1 MKKLLLV
8 FFLLSAVLSFSQQ
21 LSYIPYQG
29 IMKEI
34 KTPNFIILFPQKN
47 EKRAQTAANYC
58 EDIHEKLKDFFDWDP
73 YERTTVVLT
82 DNTDYPNGL
91 ASPTPRNTIFI
102 NLAFTELNSN
112 LRDYE
117 DPLYTLLVHEYTH
130 ILHIDQIRGGAWFW
144 RVLYSKL
151 YFPNSGTFNWYIEGM
166 AVLMETLHSNGGR
179 LESAYNSAIIRSAA
193 KNNSIPSYDKIVNP
207 VVDWP
212 HGMSDYHFGARFVEY
227 LYNTYGEDKFTSLFK
242 DISNDFW
249 PFVLLFVMKFKK
261 IYDKSLNELW
271 NEWIEYE
278 KSKCSDVLG
287 DVGEAIGAVDKITDL
302 EGEIASF
309 DVKGDNILLSSYSYK
324 NDAGIYEYSGNSI
337 KKYNNDNIR
346 SISYSNDDKYIYY
359 TKSVYNN
366 DGYTYF
372 DLFSYDKISKIE
384 RRLTRAERVNYI
396 ALSKREPI
404 GVMVF
409 HGDSEC
415 KMYIFKHKNGKI
427 IKKTQLKFDDAI
439 KFIDAPSIDETAEN
453 VVFSAKRRDNSTAI
467 YIINLNTGVSSVL
480 KENIVCFNV
489 KWIDASSV
497 SFITTVDKRNILCRL
512 SIAENKS
519 YKIFESQNSILNA
532 VIYNGKLYFIDYT
545 HKGEELF
552 STEYNEDGSTD
563 FVVNP
568 VEKKPLFDKPFK
580 EYEVKNY
587 NFGRYILPPIWAFV
601 PAALNSNFYF
611 YANGALS
618 PPIPYIAPKLI
629 FMSSFPLG
637 RFSYQASIALDYIKM
652 YPENSFSFSIAL
664 PTVNIY
670 YNWNNWMGGAKYSI
684 NEKFYELDKI
694 GDRFPIDFSNY
705 FYLTQTLSCGGYG
718 FFYWGI
724 SAYHLFEEYNEDK
737 YYSNKISFTQQI
749 GYYYR
754 DSRIKSSR
762 WDRGISTSLFFYQSI
777 EGLLDNEPA
786 YVIKGDFKARIPF
799 KNVFLFINNESGI
812 ELNCR
817 NVFRTDASLFA
828 VSDSII
834 DSSPASGIG
843 SIHSKAFN
851 ATFNAPNTGFWYLA
865 SDIGFD
871 ITIYKRSHYIH
882 FATLGFKEL
891 FIQVYNEYIYLF
903 NFIRKP
909 YENILFDIS
918 FDLTLDLFA
927 AYGKIMF
934 RTILGGAIGYRV
946 GDLIPS
952 WGVSLSFSVGLDY

>member
-1 MKKLLLV
+1 MKKILPV
-8 FFLLSAVLSFSQQ
+8 FFLLSAFFSFPQQ

-34 KTPNFIILFPQKN
+34 KTPNFIILFPEDKEN
-47 EKRAQTAANYC
+47 RAQIAANYC
-58 EDIHEKLKDFFDWDP
+58 EDIREKLKDFFDWKP

-112 LRDYE
+112 LKDYE

-144 RVLYSKL
+144 RVLYGKL
-151 YFPNSGTFNWYIEGM
+151 YFPNSGSFNWYIEGM

-179 LESAYNSAIIRSAA
+179 LESAYNEAIIRAAA
-193 KNNSIPSYDKIVNP
+193 KNNSIPPYDKIANA

-212 HGMSDYHFGARFVEY
+212 HGMADYHFGARFVEY
-227 LYNTYGEDKFTSLFK
+227 LYNTYGEEKFTSFFK

-261 IYDKSLNELW
+261 IYDKSLEELW

-278 KSKCSDVLG
+278 KSKYADVSG
-287 DVGEAIGAVDKITDL
+287 DEIKSAKAFNQITDL
-302 EGEIASF
+302 EGELASF
-309 DVKGDNILLSSYSYK
+309 DVKGANILLASYSYK
-324 NDAGIYEYSGNSI
+324 NDAGVYEFSGNSI

-346 SISYSNDDKYIYY
+346 SISYSNDDQYIYY

-366 DGYTYF
+366 DAFTYF
-372 DLFSYDKISKIE
+372 DLFSYDKTSNIE
-384 RRLTRAERVNYI
+384 RRLTRAERINYI
-396 ALSKREPI
+396 ALSKSYPVGI
-404 GVMVF
+404 MVS
-409 HGDSEC
+409 HGDSES
-415 KMYIFKHKNGKI
+415 KIYKFRHQNGKI
-427 IKKTQLKFDDAI
+427 IEKSQVKFDGDI
-439 KFIDAPSIDETAEN
+439 KYIDAPSLDETGEN

-467 YIINLNTGVSSVL
+467 YTLNINTGVSSLIV
-480 KENIVCFNV
+480 ENIVAFGV
-489 KWIDASSV
+489 KWIDSSSI
-497 SFITTVDKRNILCRL
+497 SFITTAERKNILCRL
-512 SIAENKS
+512 SISENKI
-519 YKIFESQNSILNA
+519 YKIFESEGAILNA
-532 VIYNGKLYFIDYT
+532 VIYNGKIFFSDYT
-545 HKGEELF
+545 YKGEELF
-552 STEYNEDGSTD
+552 STEYNADGSTD
-563 FVVNP
+563 FIVKP
-568 VEKKPLFDKPFK
+568 VEKKARFDKPFK
-580 EYEVKNY
+580 EYDVKNY
-587 NFGRYILPPIWAFV
+587 NFGRYLLPPIWAFV

-611 YANGALS
+611 YANGVLS
-618 PPIPYIAPKLI
+618 PPMPYIAPKLI
-629 FMSSFPLG
+629 LMNSFPLG
-637 RFSYQASIALDYIKM
+637 RFSYQASVALDYIKM
-652 YPENSFSFSIAL
+652 YPENSFSFSIVF
-664 PTVNIY
+664 PTVNINY
-670 YNWNNWMGGAKYSI
+670 IWNNWMGGMKYSV
-684 NEKFYELDKI
+684 NEKYFELDKR
-694 GDRFPIDFSNY
+694 GERFPINFSNY
-705 FYLTQTLSCGGYG
+705 FFLTQTLSCGSYG

-724 SAYHLFEEYNEDK
+724 SAYHLFKEYDENK
-737 YYSNKISFTQQI
+737 YYSNKISFTEQI
-749 GYYYR
+749 SYYYR

-762 WDRGISTSLFFYQSI
+762 WDRGFSTSLFFYQSI

-786 YVIKGDFKARIPF
+786 YVFKADFKARIPF

-812 ELNCR
+812 EFNCR

-851 ATFNAPNTGFWYLA
+851 ATLNAPNSGFGYFA

-903 NFIRKP
+903 NFVRKP

-934 RTILGGAIGYRV
+934 RTILGGAIGYRI

-952 WGVSLSFSVGLDY
+952 WGVSLSFSIGLDY